1 MSRAPLTPQR
11 RFTSAPASAVA
22 LAMLATLVSCSP
34 GPGPEGSPNS
44 VSASSSGSASSTAI
58 SGQPAISA
66 QINQFRDNYA
76 KQIIEIQLTNNT
88 PEPVTV
94 LDASLHSALFSA
106 AISWNPDGGGIE
118 LPPRQTK
125 SLPAQLPEATC
136 TGIGDPTGDPTSVPD
151 DKPTLEIT
159 TQPEVPGP
167 ATLEPVDP
175 HGVLTRNNMEQ
186 CVSRAAEAIADFRP
200 EPELD
205 AGEKGG
211 TGVVRIRVLPRPL
224 PQEGS
229 GSRQGTGEP
238 PREPRVLTIEK
249 IDGTPLIAE
258 EPSQPWPR
266 DVEVREG
273 GPASEL
279 RLVIRPARC
288 DPHAVAEDKVGT
300 LFPLRITVAGQQ
312 GVFKW
317 TPVPSFGDAFTISSP
332 IPAHRSRT
340 QPH

>member
-1 MSRAPLTPQR
+1 MSRAPLTARR
-11 RFTSAPASAVA
+11 RFKSAPAPAVA
-22 LAMLATLVSCSP
+22 LAVLVTLVSCSP
-34 GPGPEGSPNS
+34 GPGPEGTPNS
-44 VSASSSGSASSTAI
+44 VSASSSGS
-58 SGQPAISA
+58 AISA

-94 LDASLHSALFSA
+94 LDASLHSGLFSA
-106 AISWNPDGGGIE
+106 AITWNPDAGGIE

-136 TGIGDPTGDPTSVPD
+136 PGTGDPTADPTNLASD
-151 DKPTLEIT
+151 TPTLRIT
-159 TQPEVPGP
+159 TQPAVPGQ

-186 CVSRAAEAIADFRP
+186 CVSKAAEAIAEFRP
-200 EPELD
+200 VPELD
-205 AGEKGG
+205 AAEKGG
-211 TGVVRIRVLPRPL
+211 TAVVRIRILPKPS
-224 PQEGS
+224 PQSAS
-229 GSRQGTGEP
+229 GSAQGSGEP

-273 GPASEL
+273 GPDSEL

-312 GVFKW
+312 GVFK
-317 TPVPSFGDAFTISSP
+317 VDAGAELRGRIHDFVTSTCGP
-332 IPAHRSRT
+332 
-340 QPH
+340 QQG

>member
-1 MSRAPLTPQR
+1 MSGAPLTSRR
-11 RFTSAPASAVA
+11 RFKSAPASTVA
-22 LAMLATLVSCSP
+22 LTMLVTLASCSP
-34 GPGPEGSPNS
+34 GPGPEGGPNS
-44 VSASSSGSASSTAI
+44 VSESSSGSASSAAI
-58 SGQPAISA
+58 SGLPAISA
-66 QINQFRDNYA
+66 QINQFRDNYS

-94 LDASLHSALFSA
+94 LDASLHSGLFSA
-106 AISWNPDGGGIE
+106 AITWNPDAGGIE

-136 TGIGDPTGDPTSVPD
+136 TRGGELTGDPTNVPS
-151 DKPTLEIT
+151 DKPTLRIT
-159 TQPEVPGP
+159 TRPAVPGQ

-175 HGVLTRNNMEQ
+175 HGVLTRNNMEK
-186 CVSRAAEAIADFRP
+186 CVSKAAEAIAEFRP
-200 EPELD
+200 VPELD
-205 AGEKGG
+205 AADKGG
-211 TGVVRIRVLPRPL
+211 TAVVRIRILPKPS
-224 PQEGS
+224 PQADS
-229 GSRQGTGEP
+229 GSTQRAGEP
-238 PREPRVLTIEK
+238 PSHQRILTIEK

-273 GPASEL
+273 GPSSEL

-312 GVFKW
+312 GVFK
-317 TPVPSFGDAFTISSP
+317 VDAGAELRGRIHDFVTSTCGP
-332 IPAHRSRT
+332 
-340 QPH
+340 QQG

>member
-1 MSRAPLTPQR
+1 MSRAPLTSRR

-22 LAMLATLVSCSP
+22 LAMLVTLVSCSP
-34 GPGPEGSPNS
+34 GPGPEGSPNP
-44 VSASSSGSASSTAI
+44 VSASSSGSASTAI
-58 SGQPAISA
+58 SGLPAISA

-76 KQIIEIQLTNNT
+76 HQIIEIQLTNNT

-94 LDASLHSALFSA
+94 LDASLHSGLFSA
-106 AISWNPDGGGIE
+106 AIIWNSDAGGIE
-118 LPPRQTK
+118 LPARQTK
-125 SLPAQLPEATC
+125 SLPAKLSEATC
-136 TGIGDPTGDPTSVPD
+136 TRAADATGGPTNVPS
-151 DKPTLEIT
+151 DKLMLRIT
-159 TQPEVPGP
+159 TQPAVAGQ

-186 CVSRAAEAIADFRP
+186 CVSKAAEDIAEFRP
-200 EPELD
+200 VPELD
-205 AGEKGG
+205 AAGKGG
-211 TGVVRIRVLPRPL
+211 TAVVRIRILPKLP

-229 GSRQGTGEP
+229 RSTQGAGEP

-266 DVEVREG
+266 DLEVREG

-312 GVFKW
+312 GVFK
-317 TPVPSFGDAFTISSP
+317 VDAGAGLRGRIHDFVISTCGP
-332 IPAHRSRT
+332 
-340 QPH
+340 QQG

>member
-1 MSRAPLTPQR
+1 MLMT
-11 RFTSAPASAVA
+11 
-22 LAMLATLVSCSP
+22 LASCSP
-34 GPGPEGSPNS
+34 GPGPEGGPDSAP
-44 VSASSSGSASSTAI
+44 ASSSSSASSTAI
-58 SGQPAISA
+58 SGLPAISA

-94 LDASLHSALFSA
+94 LDASLHSDLFSA
-106 AISWNPDGGGIE
+106 AITWGPAGGGIE

-125 SLPAQLPEATC
+125 SLPAQLPAATC
-136 TGIGDPTGDPTSVPD
+136 TGTGGQTGDPTKAPG
-151 DKPTLEIT
+151 DKPTLRVT
-159 TQPEVPGP
+159 TRPAVPGQE
-167 ATLEPVDP
+167 TLEPTDP
-175 HGVLTRNNMEQ
+175 HGVLTRNNAEL
-186 CVSRAAEAIADFRP
+186 CVTKAAEAIAEFQP
-200 EPELD
+200 VPELGP
-205 AGEKGG
+205 AEKSG
-211 TGVVRIRVLPRPL
+211 TAVVRIRILPRPS
-224 PQEGS
+224 PQSSAGNSQGGS
-229 GSRQGTGEP
+229 QPSN
-238 PREPRVLTIEK
+238 EPRILTIEK

-312 GVFKW
+312 GVFKI
-317 TPVPSFGDAFTISSP
+317 DAGAELRGRIHDFVTSTCGP
-332 IPAHRSRT
+332 R
-340 QPH
+340 

>member
-1 MSRAPLTPQR
+1 MLM
-11 RFTSAPASAVA
+11 
-22 LAMLATLVSCSP
+22 MLAACNS
-34 GPGPEGSPNS
+34 GPGPEGSPH
-44 VSASSSGSASSTAI
+44 SASASVPQSPTPI
-58 SGQPAISA
+58 GGLPAISA

-76 KQIIEIQLTNNT
+76 RQIIEIQLTNNT

-94 LDASLHSALFSA
+94 LDASLRSGLFSA
-106 AISWNPDGGGIE
+106 PITWDPPAGGIE

-125 SLPAQLPEATC
+125 SLPAQLPEPTC
-136 TGIGDPTGDPTSVPD
+136 TGIGEPSGGPTTVQG
-151 DKPTLEIT
+151 DKPTLRIT
-159 TQPEVPGP
+159 TQPTVPGQ
-167 ATLEPVDP
+167 ATLEPADP
-175 HGVLTRNNMEQ
+175 HGVLTRNNSEQ
-186 CVSRAAEAIADFRP
+186 CVSKAAEAIAEFRP
-200 EPELD
+200 VPELD

-211 TGVVRIRVLPRPL
+211 TAVVRIRILPRPS

-229 GSRQGTGEP
+229 GSTQGGGD
-238 PREPRVLTIEK
+238 PRSEARSLTIEK

-266 DVEVREG
+266 GVEVREG

-312 GVFKW
+312 GVLK
-317 TPVPSFGDAFTISSP
+317 VDAGAELRGRIHDFVTATCGP
-332 IPAHRSRT
+332 L
-340 QPH
+340 